1 MKNLLVKISFILC
14 TLLLSTN
21 SVWAYSYSG
30 LTVNAEGSGTVAVT
44 KNSTKPADS
53 AFGSTSTQNTDHDG
67 FWDVTVKDTYYIW
80 VKPSSGWRCTGIS
93 GDDLTATWN
102 DAGYYTVSF
111 KGNTKRDSRTMTAT
125 FVAGFYSKAV
135 AHAVPS
141 ALGKVTVGVGFAN
154 VGDGTD
160 SRGWVGY
167 GTANAYDWTYR
178 EASSGRT
185 YKYHFYKEDP
195 TVGYTFDG
203 WYKDAACSNKKT
215 SDADFVEE
223 VTATTTEKTDLEYWA
238 CWKPNTYVVSFNSH
252 GGTSKG
258 NTTVTYDATY
268 GASTNW
274 PTDPTR
280 TNCTFD
286 GWYTEETGGTKVEA
300 STTVKITSA
309 QTLHAHW
316 KTTYYGRAESHA
328 DPTSGGG
335 TYVSC
340 NGNTPSQ
347 QSQYKA
353 NDSSNRNLTSLTY
366 VTPKCP
372 AYFAASTYVGYTF
385 DGWYTETNKGGTK
398 KSSALSY
405 TEEFDVTSTSSSNR
419 TTIHR
424 YAHWTPNTYT
434 VKFNGNG
441 GSSPADK
448 TVTYDATYG
457 TLTPSTR
464 EGYTFAGWWT
474 DASAGTQVT
483 SSTIVKITATQTL
496 YAHWTANPYTITLN
510 NQSATTAGTPNIA
523 VTYDANTNLT
533 SAITT
538 PTKTG
543 CTFEGYY
550 TAVNGGGVQII
561 DNNGNVLASK
571 SGYTDASRNWKYA
584 NNIELYAYW
593 KQNQTIQ
600 WTLPD
605 GAGVEYPTGQVMG
618 AVAYGDYSLAPSG
631 LEIAYSTEPS
641 SVATIVDGKLN
652 VLIPNATVTVC
663 ANQGGNH
670 DYNAAEVTVCKTF
683 TTAGCTPDG
692 HSVTATNITYG
703 QMLASSTLSGTVTAG
718 GVAVAGTLT
727 WVEPTT
733 APDATVPGEE
743 PEQFAVLFTPTNTAV
758 YGAGITF
765 NVPVTVNKATPVITW
780 NITNNLRENTI
791 YSHFVTSTNNEKT
804 LTVSEESEY
813 LSVSGL
819 VLTVGE
825 IGDSEKSGITLTAHQ
840 DASANYNE
848 ITATKTITIYP
859 KVAQCLAV
867 SVNSEDIMTNM
878 GSRFEGKT
886 GAWCSTSE
894 SGSASFVVD
903 VSYTQYVGI
912 QLGNWNEGFSGVKNI
927 GDFVELV
934 KNWDLVPSDKS
945 IELAFTGVPDELTI
959 STAMQHVSYNLFGW
973 KDAPDGTPT
982 PTWTIYQRSVDGAY
996 SSVTTFTGNI
1006 TDHKVALNPATRYIK
1021 ISLNSAFAGFVTKLE
1036 ISRKN
1041 YIHADQASM
1050 VFGTEAKPLQAPQ
1063 TLTLSYS
1070 SLGDCTGTDDHIT
1083 VTSNNPAFYVDETT
1097 ITENVGIEQQG
1108 TYTVRVRC
1116 NDVNKS
1122 GKITFESND
1131 GTKLEVPVSS
1141 TKPNITTTATNIFQT
1156 GTEHVPASGTS
1167 YRALRIHNFSDCF
1180 NGSPVFDTL
1189 YIYGV
1194 SESSAANR
1202 QWSYDASKGYKV
1214 PAVTAS
1220 NVHTPCFVY
1229 KKDGSQYT
1237 YVRTF
1242 DASAKTLNVAD
1253 SNKRGFVGYRAEA
1266 PAANAIQVSGAN
1278 AEIYLNNTEIVASGA
1293 PVAVNATSKVYA
1305 NGTNILSS
1313 TGNAAVQLSGATTLS
1328 IEDTWKGATSAI
1340 LALRPAASYPS
1351 IDLGSA
1357 SGRVDI
1363 NGTQLELHN
1372 NTAHHLAIAHMDG
1385 TTEKYDGEVHINDG
1399 SIGGEA
1405 TLGMPKATFIDGGTF
1420 NDGDIAAYTLKGQ
1433 PKRPRNQFGEM
1444 LSRQKMTLEAL
1455 VAGYGE
1461 WYRHDHLT
1469 LDGEAKVNPMLMDEE
1484 VWIFEGQDGTN
1495 TDASEKKNWNKG
1507 AVPGEDD
1514 DVLINAPM
1522 IVSDGEQKFHSMT
1535 INWVGSPEPAVTV
1548 TPTGGLTVGEGGIDA
1563 LKVEN
1568 PAQHLALRA
1577 GTEGATKGQTGFLR
1591 IHPASAEPMP
1601 QATVEL
1607 YSIGYYN
1614 MGVTDHNMMASWQFV
1629 GSPMVGGADATS
1641 VFRVSFIY
1649 DWDEASDS
1657 WKNNRNS
1664 LKLQPFAGYAT
1675 SQYFFKEGMLI
1686 TNAGQ
1691 LVSNE
1696 GIIDV
1701 PLNYKGEGHNVVA
1714 NSFVAPIDITKF
1726 EDGDFVNADNVIYLF
1741 NTGSKTD
1748 VNALE
1753 EEEDEEKREDVEA
1766 KGQFIPIPVGSA
1778 RDMKD
1783 LFSLPTVIAP
1793 MQGFCVNATADNA
1806 KIKFD
1811 YNKLVWN
1818 GAESNAPLRVKNQH
1832 SESTAH
1838 SLCVSL
1844 SADGWHDKLYMLES
1858 EDYSTNYEN
1867 GYDAI
1872 KRMSGSL
1879 NVFAIEDSKE
1889 LAVDATNSIVGT
1901 RVGVRT
1907 GEETEYTFRF
1917 SHIQSED
1924 DLALWDKEAKMKV
1937 YINEDVEY
1945 TFYAVPNSTITE
1957 RFEIVAVNVPTVT
1970 TGVDEIQN
1978 ETHIQKFIKDNQLYI
1993 LKDGVLYN
2001 ASGAVVRK

>member
-1 MKNLLVKISFILC
+1 MRNLLVKISFILC

-21 SVWAYSYSG
+21 SVWALKRFYAQCAVESKPAVGGFVSVWQNAQEDDVNSFTTETTDQTGTKESG
-30 LTVNAEGSGTVAVT
+30 WQY
-44 KNSTKPADS
+44 NSTSSVTLDF
-53 AFGSTSTQNTDHDG
+53 FGYQ
-67 FWDVTVKDTYYIW
+67 
-80 VKPSSGWRCTGIS
+80 
-93 GDDLTATWN
+93 
-102 DAGYYTVSF
+102 
-111 KGNTKRDSRTMTAT
+111 
-125 FVAGFYSKAV
+125 VAA
-135 AHAVPS
+135 P
-141 ALGKVTVGVGFAN
+141 
-154 VGDGTD
+154 
-160 SRGWVGY
+160 
-167 GTANAYDWTYR
+167 
-178 EASSGRT
+178 
-185 YKYHFYKEDP
+185 
-195 TVGYTFDG
+195 GYTFQYWSTNPNATSGITEQNDHKYDWG
-203 WYKDAACSNKKT
+203 RKNCKYYNLPVTSTSSNESSPTVWKYYAFFTPNNYTVNFDANGGS
-215 SDADFVEE
+215 
-223 VTATTTEKTDLEYWA
+223 VTPA
-238 CWKPNTYVVSFNSH
+238 
-252 GGTSKG
+252 SK
-258 NTTVTYDATY
+258 TVTYDATY
-268 GASTNW
+268 GTLPAAPNVARTGYTFAGWWTAAS
-274 PTDPTR
+274 
-280 TNCTFD
+280 
-286 GWYTEETGGTKVEA
+286 GGTQITA

-309 QTLHAHW
+309 QTL
-316 KTTYYGRAESHA
+316 
-328 DPTSGGG
+328 
-335 TYVSC
+335 
-340 NGNTPSQ
+340 
-347 QSQYKA
+347 
-353 NDSSNRNLTSLTY
+353 
-366 VTPKCP
+366 
-372 AYFAASTYVGYTF
+372 
-385 DGWYTETNKGGTK
+385 
-398 KSSALSY
+398 
-405 TEEFDVTSTSSSNR
+405 
-419 TTIHR
+419 
-424 YAHWTPNTYT
+424 YAHWTPKTYT
-434 VKFNGNG
+434 VTLKPNG
-441 GSSPADK
+441 GTPNTDQ
-448 TVTYDATYG
+448 TVTATYAAAMPTG
-457 TLTPSTR
+457 SIAARTKT
-464 EGYTFAGWWT
+464 GYTFAGYY
-474 DASAGTQVT
+474 DNASAGTKYYNVDLSSAKNWDKASNANLYAHWTANTYTIAYDANGGTGTT
-483 SSTIVKITATQTL
+483 SSSTHTYDVAKSLTTNGYSKTGYSFVGWATSKALADAGTKAYNDGQSVTNLSATQGATVTL
-496 YAHWTANPYTITLN
+496 YAIWTANPYTITLN
-510 NQSATTAGTPNIA
+510 NQSATTAGTPSIA

-584 NNIELYAYW
+584 NNIELYAFW

-718 GVAVAGTLT
+718 GVVVAGTLT
-727 WVEPTT
+727 WVEPTM

-743 PEQFAVLFTPTNTAV
+743 PEQFAVLFTPTNTDV
-758 YGAGITF
+758 YGTGITF

-1050 VFGTEAKPLQAPQ
+1050 VFGTEAKPLQEPQ

-1070 SLGDCTGTDDHIT
+1070 SLGDCVGTDDKIT
-1083 VTSNNPAFYVDETT
+1083 VTSNNAAFYVDETI

-1141 TKPNITTTATNIFQT
+1141 TKPNITTTATKIFQT
-1156 GTEHVPASGTS
+1156 GTERAPYSSTP
-1167 YRALRIHNFSDCF
+1167 YRALRTHNFSDCF

-1242 DASAKTLNVAD
+1242 DASTKTLNVAD

-1266 PAANAIQVSGAN
+1266 PAANAIQVSGAS
-1278 AEIYLNNTEIVASGA
+1278 AEIYLNNTEIVATGA
-1293 PVAVNATSKVYA
+1293 PLAVNATSAVHA

-1328 IEDTWKGATSAI
+1328 IKDTWKGATSAI
-1340 LALRPAASYPS
+1340 LALRPATSYPS

-1363 NGTQLELHN
+1363 KGTQLELHN

-1420 NDGDIAAYTLKGQ
+1420 NDGTVAAYTVKGM
-1433 PKRPRNQFGEM
+1433 PKRPRNSRGEM
-1444 LSRQKMTLEAL
+1444 LIRHTMTPAAL
-1455 VAGYGE
+1455 ASGYT
-1461 WYRHDHLT
+1461 WYGQSHLT
-1469 LDGEAKVNPMLMDEE
+1469 PDGSAKVNPMLMDEE
-1484 VWIFEGQDGTN
+1484 VWIFTG
-1495 TDASEKKNWNKG
+1495 KNGKDYDDEDSWNKG
-1507 AVPGEDD
+1507 RVPTAADNA

-1522 IVSDGEQKFHSMT
+1522 IIDGDEMNVKSLT
-1535 INWVGSPEPAVTV
+1535 INWEDKGKGIPAVTV
-1548 TPTGGLTVGEGGIDA
+1548 NPTGGLTVGEGGIDGLKVNMINNLA
-1563 LKVEN
+1563 LKADN
-1568 PAQHLALRA
+1568 DPSS
-1577 GTEGATKGQTGFLR
+1577 ATKGQTGFLR
-1591 IHPASAEPMP
+1591 VNPAAAEPMP
-1601 QATVEL
+1601 EATVEL
-1607 YSIGYYN
+1607 YSIGYYDRAN
-1614 MGVTDHNMMASWQFV
+1614 ATDDANIAAWQCVGAPIEDAHVYAKSVYTQSWV
-1629 GSPMVGGADATS
+1629 YS
-1641 VFRVSFIY
+1641 
-1649 DWDEASDS
+1649 WDENRNE
-1657 WKNNRNS
+1657 WVNNRKN
-1664 LKLQPFAGYAT
+1664 LEFEPFKGFET
-1675 SQYFFKEGMLI
+1675 TQFKSVDGVLL
-1686 TNAGQ
+1686 TYTGQ
-1691 LVSNE
+1691 LVSGAE
-1696 GIIDV
+1696 SRTI
-1701 PLNYKGEGHNVVA
+1701 PLAVSAKEKGYNLLA
-1714 NSFVAPIDITKF
+1714 NSYSAPMVISQF
-1726 EDGDFVNADNVIYLF
+1726 QNADFVNAESTIYIL
-1741 NTGSKTD
+1741 NAGTKDQSDKPGESKDAAGKFIGVPINLSPTE
-1748 VNALE
+1748 LE
-1753 EEEDEEKREDVEA
+1753 A
-1766 KGQFIPIPVGSA
+1766 AGY
-1778 RDMKD
+1778 
-1783 LFSLPTVIAP
+1783 PTTVSS
-1793 MQGFCVNATADNA
+1793 MQGFWVKAKEPGETAQLTL
-1806 KIKFD
+1806 D
-1811 YNKLVWN
+1811 YSRLVW
-1818 GAESNAPLRVKNQH
+1818 GQTYKDSTAAKPLRAPKSQEVMEDPI
-1832 SESTAH
+1832 SG
-1838 SLCVSL
+1838 SLKV
-1844 SADGWHDKLYMLES
+1844 AIQANGWTDYIYLLES
-1858 EDYSTNYEN
+1858 ENFDTAYED
-1867 GYDAI
+1867 GYDAHRI
-1872 KRMSGSL
+1872 PSGDMDI
-1879 NVFAIEDSKE
+1879 FTIEDNDY
-1889 LAVDATNSIVGT
+1889 LGLDATNSIVGT
-1901 RVGVRT
+1901 RVGMRT
-1907 GEETEYTFRF
+1907 GAEVIYIMSF
-1917 SHIQSED
+1917 SHLRSEKE
-1924 DLALWDKEAKMKV
+1924 LALVDNETNQKIN
-1937 YINEDVEY
+1937 INEGTIY
-1945 TFYAVPNSTITE
+1945 PFYAVPNSEITD
-1957 RFEIVAVNVPTVT
+1957 RFQIVARNDAPTVT
-1970 TGVDEIQN
+1970 TGVDGVTN
-1978 ETHIQKFIKDNQLYI
+1978 ETKAYKFIKDGQMYI
-1993 LKDGVLYN
+1993 LKNGVLYN
-2001 ASGAVVRK
+2001 ATGAIVR